1 MFLLKGSGCNL
12 PDGVAE
18 TIGAIYS
25 ILIIAI
31 PVIAIIFGMID
42 LAKAVASQ
50 KEDEIK
56 RNQGI
61 VIKRIIVAALAF
73 FVYVLV
79 KFVIANIVKTDNTG
93 DAVSCLEQIFG

>member
-1 MFLLKGSGCNL
+1 MFILECNL
-12 PDGVAE
+12 PEGVPE

-31 PVIAIIFGMID
+31 PVIVVIFGMID
-42 LAKAVASQ
+42 LAKAVAAQ

-61 VIKRIIVAALAF
+61 VIKRIIVAVLAF
-73 FVYVLV
+73 FVYAIV
-79 KFVIANIVKTDNTG
+79 KFVLGTIVKTGNTS
-93 DAVSCLEQIFG
+93 DAISCLESIFG